1 MSDEQRRLNP
11 EEAAEATS
19 MDVHVVWRYAEL
31 GLITPSS
38 EGYTENDLAELRRVR
53 RLREHL
59 ELDHP
64 AIEIVVRMCRRI
76 QALQDQIRHLQRELR
91 TARGTRDQPD
101 WVEAEWNDLFDEQGA
116 TQRSQ

>member
-1 MSDEQRRLNP
+1 MSDEQQRLNP

-19 MDVHVVWRYAEL
+19 VDVHVVWRYAEL
-31 GLITPSS
+31 GLITPSPQ
-38 EGYTENDLAELRRVR
+38 GYTENDLAELRRVR

-64 AIEIVVRMCRRI
+64 AIEIVLRMCRHI

-91 TARGTRDQPD
+91 TAHGARAQLD
-101 WVEAEWNDLFDEQGA
+101 WVEAEWHDLVD
-116 TQRSQ
+116 QRGPHE